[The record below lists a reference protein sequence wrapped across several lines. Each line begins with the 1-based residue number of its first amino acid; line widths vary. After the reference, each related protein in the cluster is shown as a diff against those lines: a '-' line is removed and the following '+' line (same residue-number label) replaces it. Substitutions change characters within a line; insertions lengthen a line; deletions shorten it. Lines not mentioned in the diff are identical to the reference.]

1 LLINTRLSDLN
12 FVKNFVRFGLRKFN
26 PYLKTKIM
34 EQTNTTPQGKGMA
47 VTGFVLSLV
56 AIVGWVIV
64 SGIAVIAAAAT
75 GGGMGLAATW
85 LVLSLASAVLSVMG
99 MMKLGK
105 TGGKKGLAI
114 TGMIIG
120 IIATILS
127 VTTVMGVSKAQEAN
141 TEFKEK
147 LGPEFQDAM
156 KQLGDSLNTV
166 Q

>member
-1 LLINTRLSDLN
+1 
-12 FVKNFVRFGLRKFN
+12 
-26 PYLKTKIM
+26 
-34 EQTNTTPQGKGMA
+34 
-47 VTGFVLSLV
+47 
-56 AIVGWVIV
+56 
-64 SGIAVIAAAAT
+64 
-75 GGGMGLAATW
+75 
-85 LVLSLASAVLSVMG
+85 MG

-127 VTTVMGVSKAQEAN
+127 VTTVMGVSKAQQTN
-141 TEFKEK
+141 SEFKEK